1 MRSIKIDFKKF
12 IKMALRN
19 IEYLANS
26 IPEEIIEEISYK
38 VETKNIEKGDYL
50 FRVGTQWKEIYIVCM
65 GRFEIMISNRRHS
78 SESYLETLYAGWVP
92 YSTLSS
98 PLQNDRHLPK
108 FVKGGTRQR
117 WFFIFKNLP
126 KFSKILQ
133 LLNQKCD
140 WRVVLLLFHRI

>member
-1 MRSIKIDFKKF
+1 
-12 IKMALRN
+12 MALRN

-78 SESYLETLYAGWVP
+78 SESYLETLYAGWVIGS
-92 YSTLSS
+92 YGSINYNEYTISWRALT
-98 PLQNDRHLPK
+98 DW
-108 FVKGGTRQR
+108 VV
-117 WFFIFKNLP
+117 FKLEYY
-126 KFSKILQ
+126 KIDQ
-133 LLNQKCD
+133 LRAEFDELNENISEWEKYIK
-140 WRVVLLLFHRI
+140 V